1 MLSRCGEDGER
12 TEPSAGHNPHPSP
25 LCKGGVL
32 SFNAL
37 RSSAA
42 SLRGPLDVEGSLF
55 LPPRSPFFLITKSA
69 SFFKNKRGR
78 FSPTF
83 HTLGLLGPKYFLKMQ
98 ASRALMPKYWRQSI
112 GGVSGW
118 DFWRMSVSG
127 TFDQGFYGPGCAAE
141 AGPFFQ
147 NRRPKKQ
154 ILSQK
159 QISWPRGPVKHST
172 RIFGVEY
179 FFPLQL

>member
-1 MLSRCGEDGER
+1 MGSAPNHRQDTTRIRRLSAKEECCHSMRCAAARRACEAR
-12 TEPSAGHNPHPSP
+12 WT
-25 LCKGGVL
+25 
-32 SFNAL
+32 L
-37 RSSAA
+37 RAA
-42 SLRGPLDVEGSLF
+42 SFYRRAAL
-55 LPPRSPFFLITKSA
+55 FFLITKSA